1 MRQFSSPRV
10 SDLKFAIYDDGSGSA
25 EYKGR
30 KVGEIDKSTNE
41 IRIKCDQ
48 WRTFI
53 DTDLEKEFIDKA
65 ENYVSRYENCY
76 SELSTLFDK
85 YPTLKEDYVGSYYD
99 GIHDHEGID
108 TYLNLNSAISQEIN
122 DIMQKHFG
130 QRLSI
135 NEFKDIDEIFFQH
148 CKAYFG
154 GAHIDDLT
162 QQEYSSS
169 KVEGLNVTIADD
181 GCATATYKGKEIGK
195 ASFYDVNTYEVILN
209 GEREQYFS
217 RGNIKDLF
225 MERAENYILHNKNL
239 FKEMAASGQLNKT
252 AAAELLLTADMITI
266 AELSPFFKEDK
277 KASMLLNETTAEFL
291 INKSPELKQVF
302 EDKGYDNWRTFFEN
316 NRGQAY
322 IEANDISDIGITVVI
337 NDNKEYPIPLSPAEK
352 TILRDR
358 FDEEVRRRNKED
370 LEDKDGDHI
379 PDRIDSSYSSEGY
392 RTQNDVDRNATLYD
406 EYRKALVTSDEY
418 EELQAKGFECQ
429 KAKTVHD
436 DGRIPIRFKASDKE
450 NFDKII
456 HSFGGKHEGIHI

>member
-48 WRTFI
+48 WRTLI

-76 SELSTLFDK
+76 SELSALFDK
-85 YPTLKEDYVGSYYD
+85 YPTIKEDYIGSYYD

-148 CKAYFG
+148 CKEYFG
-154 GAHIDDLT
+154 GARIDDLS

-169 KVEGLNVTIADD
+169 KVDGLNVTIADD

-195 ASFYDVNTYEVILN
+195 ASYYDINTYEVIIN
-209 GEREQYFS
+209 GEKEQYFS
-217 RGNIKDLF
+217 QGNIKDLF
-225 MERAENYILHNKNL
+225 MERAENYVLKNKNL
-239 FKEMAASGQLNKT
+239 VKEMAASGKLDRA
-252 AAAELLLTADMITI
+252 AAAELLLTSDIITI
-266 AELSPFFKEDK
+266 AELSPYFEEDK
-277 KASMLLNETTAEFL
+277 KAVIKLDETTAEFL
-291 INKSPELKQVF
+291 INKSPELKQAF
-302 EDKGYDNWRTFFEN
+302 EDKGYDNWKDFFTA
-316 NRGQAY
+316 NRGEAF
-322 IEANDISDIGITVVI
+322 IEANDLSDIGITVVI
-337 NDNKEYPIPLSPAEK
+337 NDNKEYPIPLSTAEK
-352 TILRDR
+352 NTLRDR
-358 FDEEVRRRNKED
+358 LDEEVRRRNKED

-392 RTQNDVDRNATLYD
+392 RTQNDVDSNVTKQED
-406 EYRKALVTSDEY
+406 YRRALVTSDEY
-418 EELQAKGFECQ
+418 NELKAKGFECQ
-429 KAKTVHD
+429 KAKVVAE
-436 DGRIPIRFKASDKE
+436 DGRIPIRFKAAEKE
-450 NFDKII
+450 HFEKIVN
-456 HSFGGKHEGIHI
+456 SLGGKNGGIHI

>member
-10 SDLKFAIYDDGSGSA
+10 PDLKFAIYDDGSGSA

-99 GIHDHEGID
+99 GIHNHEGID
-108 TYLNLNSAISQEIN
+108 TYLNLNSAISQKIN

-148 CKAYFG
+148 CKVYFG

-195 ASFYDVNTYEVILN
+195 ASYYDINTYEVIIN
-209 GEREQYFS
+209 GEKEQYFS
-217 RGNIKDLF
+217 HGNIKDLF
-225 MERAENYILHNKNL
+225 MERAEDYVLKNKNL
-239 FKEMAASGQLNKT
+239 VKEMAASGKLDRA
-252 AAAELLLTADMITI
+252 AAAELLLTSDMITI
-266 AELSPFFKEDK
+266 AELSPYFEEDK
-277 KASMLLNETTAEFL
+277 KAAIKLDETTAEFL
-291 INKSPELKQVF
+291 INKTPELKQAF
-302 EDKGYDNWRTFFEN
+302 EDKGYDNWKDFFTA
-316 NRGQAY
+316 NRGEAF
-322 IEANDISDIGITVVI
+322 IEANDVSDIGITVVI
-337 NDNKEYPIPLSPAEK
+337 NDNKEYPIPLSSADQA
-352 TILRDR
+352 ILREK

-379 PDRIDSSYSSEGY
+379 PDRIDSTFSPEGY
-392 RTQNDVDRNATLYD
+392 RTQTNYD
-406 EYRKALVTSDEY
+406 YNENRDNEYRTALVTSDEY
-418 EELQAKGFECQ
+418 EQLQEKGFKCQ
-429 KAKTVHD
+429 KAKVVAE
-436 DGRIPIRFKASDKE
+436 DGRIPIRYKAAEKE
-450 NFDKII
+450 NFEKII
-456 HSFGGKHEGIHI
+456 HSLGGKHGGIHI

>member
-53 DTDLEKEFIDKA
+53 DADLEKEFIDKA

-76 SELSTLFDK
+76 SELSALFDK

-181 GCATATYKGKEIGK
+181 GCATATYKGKESSLLIGLCSGS
-195 ASFYDVNTYEVILN
+195 SF
-209 GEREQYFS
+209 
-217 RGNIKDLF
+217 
-225 MERAENYILHNKNL
+225 
-239 FKEMAASGQLNKT
+239 
-252 AAAELLLTADMITI
+252 
-266 AELSPFFKEDK
+266 
-277 KASMLLNETTAEFL
+277 
-291 INKSPELKQVF
+291 
-302 EDKGYDNWRTFFEN
+302 
-316 NRGQAY
+316 
-322 IEANDISDIGITVVI
+322 
-337 NDNKEYPIPLSPAEK
+337 
-352 TILRDR
+352 RDR
-358 FDEEVRRRNKED
+358 
-370 LEDKDGDHI
+370 
-379 PDRIDSSYSSEGY
+379 
-392 RTQNDVDRNATLYD
+392 
-406 EYRKALVTSDEY
+406 
-418 EELQAKGFECQ
+418 
-429 KAKTVHD
+429 
-436 DGRIPIRFKASDKE
+436 
-450 NFDKII
+450 
-456 HSFGGKHEGIHI
+456 